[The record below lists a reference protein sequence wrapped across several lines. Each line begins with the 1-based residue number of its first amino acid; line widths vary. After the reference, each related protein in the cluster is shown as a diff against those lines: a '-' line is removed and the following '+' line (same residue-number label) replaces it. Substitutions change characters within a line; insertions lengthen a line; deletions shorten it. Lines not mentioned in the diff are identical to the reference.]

1 MDAGSSALSP
11 KIAAPQHRPRPLPV
25 FLDLLREQAGGEAGR
40 MQRALAGLRR
50 YQEATRGAEPR
61 PKPALAERLGASL
74 RDYGGSGPDLLF
86 VPSLINP
93 PSVLD
98 MGRRSLLRWLTARG
112 RRVLLLDWG
121 WPGPERR
128 ELGVGGHVEEIL
140 LPLMRELRAPP
151 DLAGYCLGGTMAA
164 AAAQLGGARSLTLIA
179 APWRFAGFGEARQR
193 RLAELWE
200 RSRALAARLGVLPM
214 EVLQCAFWSLDP
226 GRTVSKFEQ
235 LVDADEAALR
245 AFVTLEDWANDGPP
259 LSFAAAR
266 ELLEDFFAADLP
278 GSGRWRVG
286 GEAIDPARLPCPV
299 LNIISSTDRI
309 VPAAS
314 AGAVGDV
321 IELARGH
328 VGMVVGSRARA
339 ELWEP
344 LATWLSRASPAC

>member
-1 MDAGSSALSP
+1 
-11 KIAAPQHRPRPLPV
+11 V
-25 FLDLLREQAGGEAGR
+25 FLDLLREQTRGDAVR

-50 YQEATRGAEPR
+50 YQDAARGAIAR
-61 PKPALAERLGASL
+61 PKPAIAERMGASL

-98 MGRRSLLRWLTARG
+98 MGRRSLLRWLATRG

-128 ELGVGGHVEEIL
+128 ELGVAGHVEEIL
-140 LPLMRELRAPP
+140 LPLMRAMREPP
-151 DLAGYCLGGTMAA
+151 DLAGYCLGGTMAV
-164 AAAQLGGARSLTLIA
+164 AAAQLGAARSLTLMA
-179 APWRFAGFGEARQR
+179 APWRFACFGEDEQRGLRQ
-193 RLAELWE
+193 LWE
-200 RSRALAARLGVLPM
+200 RSRDLAARLGVLPM

-226 GRTVSKFEQ
+226 GRTVAKFEQ
-235 LVDADEAALR
+235 LADADAAALG

-286 GEAIDPARLPCPV
+286 GEAIDPASLPCPM
-299 LNIISSTDRI
+299 LNIVSVTDRI

-314 AGAVGDV
+314 AASAGERM
-321 IELARGH
+321 ELARGH
-328 VGMVVGSRARA
+328 VGMVVGSRAKA

-344 LATWLSRASPAC
+344 LAAWLSRVSPAC

>member
-1 MDAGSSALSP
+1 
-11 KIAAPQHRPRPLPV
+11 V
-25 FLDLLREQAGGEAGR
+25 FLDLLREQTRGDAAR
-40 MQRALAGLRR
+40 MQGALAGLRR
-50 YQEATRGAEPR
+50 YQEAPRGRQGR
-61 PKPALAERLGASL
+61 PMPALAARHGASL

-98 MGRRSLLRWLTARG
+98 MGRRSLLRWLAGRG

-121 WPGPERR
+121 WPGAERSG
-128 ELGVGGHVEEIL
+128 LGVAGHVEEIL
-140 LPLMRELRAPP
+140 LPLMRALGKPP

-179 APWRFAGFGEARQR
+179 APWRFACFGEAER
-193 RLAELWE
+193 RELAQLWE

-226 GRTVSKFEQ
+226 ARTVAKFEQ
-235 LVDADEAALR
+235 LARANESALR

-286 GEAIDPARLPCPV
+286 GQPIDPAALPCPI
-299 LNIISSTDRI
+299 LNIVSATDRI

-314 AGAVGDV
+314 AAAAGERL
-321 IELARGH
+321 ELARGH
-328 VGMVVGSRARA
+328 VGMVVGSRAKA

-344 LATWLSRASPAC
+344 LHAWLSRVSPTC

>member
-1 MDAGSSALSP
+1 
-11 KIAAPQHRPRPLPV
+11 
-25 FLDLLREQAGGEAGR
+25 

-50 YQEATRGAEPR
+50 YQEAPRGAKAR
-61 PKPALAERLGASL
+61 PKRALAERHGAAL

-98 MGRRSLLRWLTARG
+98 MGRRSLLRWLAGRG

-128 ELGVGGHVEEIL
+128 ELGVAGHVEKIL
-140 LPLMRELRAPP
+140 LPLMRELPAPP

-179 APWRFAGFGEARQR
+179 APWRFGCFGEDQQR
-193 RLAELWE
+193 GLAQLWD
-200 RSRALAARLGVLPM
+200 RSCGLADRLGVLPM
-214 EVLQCAFWSLDP
+214 EDLQCAFWSLDP
-226 GRTVSKFEQ
+226 GRTVTKFEQ
-235 LVDADEAALR
+235 LADADEAALR

-286 GEAIDPARLPCPV
+286 GERIDPAALPCPI
-299 LNIISSTDRI
+299 LNIVSSTDRI

-314 AGAVGDV
+314 AAAVGEV
-321 IELARGH
+321 MELARGH
-328 VGMVVGSRARA
+328 VGMVVGSRAQS